1 LNGAEGG
8 VAGAVADTFTPA
20 ARAALE
26 AFPIEPDALELKS
39 LSENVTYR
47 VVDRR
52 DGAAYA
58 LRLHR
63 PWYHTLDE
71 LISERDWIRA
81 LDGAGIAVQAPV
93 RTRDGQEYASVTI
106 PATGERRFAGLARW
120 TTGRVLAEVLRE
132 TADTGPDT
140 GDDTGAAARRFE
152 QLGALTAQLHD
163 QAAAW
168 QPPARFT
175 RHALDADGFMGS
187 APHWGPFWEHR
198 GLSDAERRLM
208 LDTRARLHAALAR
221 LERQPAAYSMIHADM
236 HPGNILVDGDRLT
249 VIDFDDAAWGW
260 HAYDIAV
267 ALFYHQAGPAFDAF
281 ERAYV
286 AGYRS
291 VRPLS
296 EECLALLPMFRL
308 VRGLAQIGWFHQ
320 RPELDRAA
328 RFEETKAAVLDQCL
342 AFGRAG

>member
-1 LNGAEGG
+1 MAEEGAEG
-8 VAGAVADTFTPA
+8 VAEDAFRPA
-20 ARAALE
+20 ALAALS
-26 AFPIEPDALELKS
+26 AFAIEPDALERVS

-52 DGAAYA
+52 DGVAYA

-63 PWYHTLDE
+63 PWYHTIDE
-71 LISERDWIRA
+71 LISERAWIRA
-81 LDGAGIAVQAPV
+81 LDEAGIAVQAPMC
-93 RTRDGQEYASVTI
+93 TRDGQEYASVTI
-106 PATGERRFAGLARW
+106 QATGERRFAGLARW
-120 TTGRVLAEVLRE
+120 TTGRVLAQVLRE
-132 TADTGPDT
+132 TTDTRI
-140 GDDTGAAARRFE
+140 AEQHFAR
-152 QLGALTAQLHD
+152 LGAVTASLHA
-163 QAAAW
+163 QAETW
-168 QPPARFT
+168 QPPATFT
-175 RHALDADGFMGS
+175 RHALDENGFMGS
-187 APHWGPFWEHR
+187 TPHWGPFWDHR

-221 LERQPAAYSMIHADM
+221 LERQPALYSMIHADM

-267 ALFYHQAGPAFDAF
+267 ALFYHQGGPTFDAF
-281 ERAYV
+281 ERAYL

-291 VRPLS
+291 VRRLS
-296 EECLALLPMFRL
+296 EQSLALLPMFRL
-308 VRGLAQIGWFHQ
+308 ARGLAQIGWFHQ

-342 AFGRAG
+342 SFERAL

>member
-1 LNGAEGG
+1 MADGVTAE
-8 VAGAVADTFTPA
+8 TFTPA
-20 ARAALE
+20 AREALK
-26 AFPIEPDALELKS
+26 AFPIEPDALELMS

-63 PWYHTLDE
+63 PWYHTIDE

-81 LDGAGIAVQAPV
+81 LDEEGIAVQAPM

-132 TADTGPDT
+132 TADSRL
-140 GDDTGAAARRFE
+140 AVRRFE
-152 QLGALTAQLHD
+152 QLGALTASLHD

-175 RHALDADGFMGS
+175 RHALDADGFMGD
-187 APHWGPFWEHR
+187 APHWGPFWDHR
-198 GLSDAERRLM
+198 GLSDAERRLL

-221 LERQPAAYSMIHADM
+221 LERQPAVYSMIHADM

-267 ALFYHQAGPAFDAF
+267 ALFYHQGGPTFDAF
-281 ERAYV
+281 ERAYF

-291 VRPLS
+291 VRRLS
-296 EECLALLPMFRL
+296 EQSLALLPMFRL

-328 RFEETKAAVLDQCL
+328 RFEETKAVVLDQCL
-342 AFGRAG
+342 SFERAL